1 MGVVVTHVGGQ
12 WLADINS
19 RKIIERYLV
28 YVCPELRFFS
38 AAEIPVK
45 HYSLNNK
52 AVSFSIGV
60 DSIWYFSWW
69 LLSPFNTYF
78 GLSVRLYDLANSYDI
93 PTQKYIVDPRFK
105 DTCLIRTAHYYG
117 QFILP

>member
-28 YVCPELRFFS
+28 YVCSELRFFS
-38 AAEIPVK
+38 VAEIPVK

-52 AVSFSIGV
+52 AVSSSIGV
-60 DSIWYFSWW
+60 DSIWY
-69 LLSPFNTYF
+69 
-78 GLSVRLYDLANSYDI
+78 VVVVAI
-93 PTQKYIVDPRFK
+93 PI
-105 DTCLIRTAHYYG
+105 
-117 QFILP
+117 